1 MFETDFTT
9 RLVKDHIHELEQ
21 LRRSI
26 ETERM
31 VKRQHH
37 QTQTA
42 YYHQPLAQTPLN

>member
-21 LRRSI
+21 LRRNI
-26 ETERM
+26 EIEHQ

-37 QTQTA
+37 QKKLPA
-42 YYHQPLAQTPLN
+42 IISHWRKRH

>member
-1 MFETDFTT
+1 MFESDFTT

-37 QTQTA
+37 QRKLPTIIS
-42 YYHQPLAQTPLN
+42 HWRKRH